1 MVRKPW
7 VSVSAGRQYENAAMP
22 GGEELSTRVA
32 REWRLRLRSMFP
44 TATPSVNKS
53 LSSCMQPT
61 AKFSKVADGESV
73 SVSITMVPLPNTKVE
88 FCKVKVHDP
97 PAEHEWPPQ
106 SGEPHSTLRNEDDIE
121 GSNATSHVVV
131 VSPPEDPEKHGLHR
145 MLDMPLTS
153 KNRGSCCAGV
163 P

>member
-7 VSVSAGRQYENAAMP
+7 VSVSAGRQYENAAVP
-22 GGEELSTRVA
+22 GGEEFSTRVA
-32 REWRLRLRSMFP
+32 SEWRLRPRSMFP

-53 LSSCMQPT
+53 LSSCKQPT

-73 SVSITMVPLPNTKVE
+73 SVSITRVPLPNTKVE
-88 FCKVKVHDP
+88 FWNVKVHEP
-97 PAEHEWPPQ
+97 PVEHEDPQ
-106 SGEPHSTLRNEDDIE
+106 SGEPHGTLRNDDDLD
-121 GSNATSHVVV
+121 GSNATSHG
-131 VSPPEDPEKHGLHR
+131 SPPVLEKHGLHR